1 MDVPG
6 DAVLPPKTAASSFPG
21 AGWKYWKRDEEE
33 TKRAGRAKENDG
45 ERAGS
50 PAEGL
55 WCQEAVIGGEEMMN
69 THADEE
75 SSCSSPARKG
85 RSRASR
91 LAAVD
96 GKIEK
101 CAPGCRNSSRQAGHL

>member
-33 TKRAGRAKENDG
+33 TKRAGRAKGNDG

-50 PAEGL
+50 SAEG
-55 WCQEAVIGGEEMMN
+55 
-69 THADEE
+69 
-75 SSCSSPARKG
+75 P
-85 RSRASR
+85 
-91 LAAVD
+91 
-96 GKIEK
+96 
-101 CAPGCRNSSRQAGHL
+101 